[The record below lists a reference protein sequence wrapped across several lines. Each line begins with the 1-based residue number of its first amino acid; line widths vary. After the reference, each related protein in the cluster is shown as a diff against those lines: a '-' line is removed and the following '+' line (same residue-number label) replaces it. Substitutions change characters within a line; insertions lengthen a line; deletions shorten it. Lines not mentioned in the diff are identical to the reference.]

1 MKNNYFPT
9 DYQEFIHLSRYAR
22 WLGDRR
28 ETWPETVERYFDYM
42 SHHLMEKHGHKIP
55 NRQEL
60 EEAVLSLQ
68 IMPSMRALMT
78 AGLALER
85 DHTSGYNCSYIPVDS
100 PRSFDEILYVLMCGT
115 GVGFSAE
122 RRYTESLPSVNEH
135 FEPTETTIVVQDSK
149 AGWARGLRELIAC
162 LYAGQV
168 PKWDLSRLR
177 PAGARLKT
185 FGGRSSG
192 PAPLDDLLKFTV
204 ALFKNAAGRQLS
216 PLECHD
222 LVCKIASVIVV
233 GGVRRSALISLS
245 DLNSNR
251 MRVAKSGEWF
261 RDYPHRGLANN
272 SAVYSERP
280 DMNTFLKEWYSLY
293 ESKSG
298 ERGIFNR
305 ESAQNKVASIG
316 RRDPDHVFG
325 TNPCSEIILRPYQF
339 CNLTEVVVR
348 AEDTV
353 VTLTKKIEWAT
364 QLGTY
369 QSSLTD
375 FKYLRKIWKQ
385 NTEEERLLGVS
396 LTGILDNEMLSS
408 NNCGLV
414 DLLVG
419 WRKVAVKTN
428 EKLANSMRINPSTA
442 ITCVKPSGTVSQL
455 VDSASG
461 IHPRHSE
468 HYIRTVR
475 GDNKDPLTQFM
486 IQCGIPAEPAIG
498 NEDNMTV
505 FSFPVKSPKGALTR
519 DSLTAI
525 EHLELWKTYAENWC
539 EHKPSITISVKEHE
553 WLEVGDWV
561 YKNFD
566 YISGVSFLPHSD
578 HTYQQAPYTECSK
591 EEYESLVEKMPETIK
606 WEGLK
611 EMEVEDTTTGS
622 QELSCTGEV
631 CEVVDIG
638 V

>member
-22 WLGDRR
+22 WLGNRR
-28 ETWPETVERYFDYM
+28 ETWAETVERYFDFMHYTM
-42 SHHLMEKHGHKIP
+42 KDKYGHTIP
-55 NRQEL
+55 NRKEL

-68 IMPSMRALMT
+68 VMPSMRALMT
-78 AGLALER
+78 SGLALER
-85 DHTSGYNCSYIPVDS
+85 DNTAGYNCSYIPVDS
-100 PRSFDEILYVLMCGT
+100 PRAFDEILYVLMCGT

-122 RRYTESLPSVNEH
+122 RQYTANLPTVNEH
-135 FEPTETTIVVQDSK
+135 FEETETTIVVQDSK

-204 ALFKNAAGRQLS
+204 NLFKNAAGRQLS

-316 RRDPDHVFG
+316 RRDPDHEFG

-353 VTLTKKIEWAT
+353 TSLTKKIEWAT

-369 QSSLTD
+369 QSCLTD

-396 LTGILDNEMLSS
+396 LTGILDNEMLST
-408 NNCGLV
+408 NNCMLT
-414 DLLVG
+414 DMLVG
-419 WRKVAVKTN
+419 FRQIAVKTN
-428 EKLANSMRINPSTA
+428 EKLSKKIGINQSTA

-468 HYIRTVR
+468 YYIRTVC

-486 IQCGIPAEPAIG
+486 IQSGIPSEPAIG

-505 FSFPVKSPKGALTR
+505 FSFPVQSPKGALTR
-519 DSLTAI
+519 DSLTAV

-566 YISGVSFLPHSD
+566 HISGVSFLPHSD
-578 HTYQQAPYTECSK
+578 HTYQQAPYTDCSK
-591 EEYESLVEKMPETIK
+591 EEYESLVKKMPDTIN

-611 EMEVEDTTTGS
+611 EIEIEDTTTGS

>member
-1 MKNNYFPT
+1 MTNNYFPT

-28 ETWPETVERYFDYM
+28 ETWSETVDRYFNFM
-42 SHHLMEKHGHKIP
+42 EVHLKENHNHSIP
-55 NRQEL
+55 NREEL

-68 IMPSMRALMT
+68 VMPSMRALMT
-78 AGLALER
+78 SGLALER
-85 DHTSGYNCSYIPVDS
+85 DNTSGYNCSYIPVDS

-122 RRYTESLPSVNEH
+122 RQYTDNLPVVNEH
-135 FEPTETTIVVQDSK
+135 FEDTSTTIIVQDSK
-149 AGWARGLRELIAC
+149 AGWARGLRELIAF

-168 PKWDLSRLR
+168 PQWDLSRLR

-192 PAPLDDLLKFTV
+192 PAPLDDLLSFTV
-204 ALFKNAAGRQLS
+204 ALFKVAAGRKLS
-216 PLECHD
+216 TIECHD

-251 MRVAKSGEWF
+251 MRVAKSGDWF
-261 RDYPHRGLANN
+261 REYPHRGLANN

-298 ERGIFNR
+298 ERGLFNR
-305 ESAQNKVASIG
+305 ASAQNKVASIG

-348 AEDTV
+348 AEDNMT
-353 VTLTKKIEWAT
+353 TLAKKVILAT

-369 QSSLTD
+369 QASLTD
-375 FKYLRKIWKQ
+375 FRYLRKIWKH

-396 LTGILDNEMLSS
+396 LTGILDNSILSTVGQDLVSLLGGLKEVAIKS
-408 NNCGLV
+408 N
-414 DLLVG
+414 
-419 WRKVAVKTN
+419 T
-428 EKLANSMRINPSTA
+428 KLSKELDINASTA

-468 HYIRTVR
+468 YYIRTVR

-486 IQCGIPAEPAIG
+486 IQSGIPFEPAIG

-505 FSFPVKSPKGALTR
+505 FSFPVKAPNGALTR
-519 DSLTAI
+519 ESMTAI
-525 EHLELWKTYAENWC
+525 EHLELWKVYAEHWC
-539 EHKPSITISVKEHE
+539 EHKPSITVSVKEDE
-553 WLEVGDWV
+553 WLEVGAWV
-561 YKNFD
+561 YTNFD
-566 YISGVSFLPHSD
+566 TISGVSFLPYSD
-578 HTYQQAPYTECSK
+578 HTYQQAPYTECSE
-591 EEYESLVEKMPETIK
+591 EEYNNLLTKMPDRIQ

-622 QELSCTGEV
+622 QELSCTGDV
-631 CEVVDIG
+631 CEIVDIG

>member
-28 ETWPETVERYFDYM
+28 ETWSETVERYFDFM
-42 SHHLMEKHGHKIP
+42 SHHLKERYGHKIP

-122 RRYTESLPSVNEH
+122 RQYTESLPSVNEH

-168 PKWDLSRLR
+168 PQWDLSRLR

-261 RDYPHRGLANN
+261 REYPHRGLANN

-396 LTGILDNEMLSS
+396 LTGILDNEMMSS

-428 EKLANSMRINPSTA
+428 DRLAKSMGINPSTA

-578 HTYQQAPYTECSK
+578 HAYQQAPYTECSK
-591 EEYESLVEKMPETIK
+591 EEYESLVKKMPETIK

-611 EMEVEDTTTGS
+611 EMEIEDTTTGS

>member
-1 MKNNYFPT
+1 MTNNYFPT

-28 ETWPETVERYFDYM
+28 ETWLETVERYFDFM
-42 SHHLMEKHGHKIP
+42 DNTLQERFGHKIP
-55 NRQEL
+55 NRDEL

-68 IMPSMRALMT
+68 VMPSMRALMT
-78 AGLALER
+78 SGLALER
-85 DHTSGYNCSYIPVDS
+85 DNTAGYNCSYIPVDS
-100 PRSFDEILYVLMCGT
+100 PRAFDEILYVLMCGT

-122 RRYTESLPSVNEH
+122 RQYASNLPIVNEH
-135 FEPTETTIVVQDSK
+135 FEETETTIIVQDSK

-204 ALFKNAAGRQLS
+204 NLFKNAAGRQLS

-261 RDYPHRGLANN
+261 RDYPYRGLANN

-316 RRDPDHVFG
+316 RRDPDHEFG

-353 VTLTKKIEWAT
+353 TSLTKKIEWAT

-369 QSSLTD
+369 QSCLTD

-396 LTGILDNEMLSS
+396 LTGILDNEMLST
-408 NNCGLV
+408 NNHKLT

-419 WRKVAVKTN
+419 FKTIAIKTN
-428 EKLANSMRINPSTA
+428 SKLAKNIGISQSTA

-468 HYIRTVR
+468 YYIRTVR

-486 IQCGIPAEPAIG
+486 IQSGIPAEPAIG

-505 FSFPVKSPKGALTR
+505 FSFPVQSPRGALTR
-519 DSLTAI
+519 DSLTAV

-566 YISGVSFLPHSD
+566 HISGVSFLPHSD

-591 EEYESLVEKMPETIK
+591 KEYESLVAKMPDTID
-606 WEGLK
+606 WNGLK
-611 EMEVEDTTTGS
+611 NIEVEDTTTGS

-638 V
+638 A

>member
-1 MKNNYFPT
+1 
-9 DYQEFIHLSRYAR
+9 
-22 WLGDRR
+22 
-28 ETWPETVERYFDYM
+28 M
-42 SHHLMEKHGHKIP
+42 SHHLKERYGHKIP

-122 RRYTESLPSVNEH
+122 RQYTESLPSVNEH

-168 PKWDLSRLR
+168 PQWDLSRLR

-261 RDYPHRGLANN
+261 REYPHRGLANN

-396 LTGILDNEMLSS
+396 LTGILDNEMMSS

-428 EKLANSMRINPSTA
+428 DRLAKSMGINPSTA

-486 IQCGIPAEPAIG
+486 IQCGIPSEPAIG

-578 HTYQQAPYTECSK
+578 HAYQQAPYTECSK
-591 EEYESLVEKMPETIK
+591 EEYESLVKKMPETIK

-611 EMEVEDTTTGS
+611 EMEIEDTTTGS

>member
-28 ETWPETVERYFDYM
+28 ETWSETVERYFDFM
-42 SHHLMEKHGHKIP
+42 SHHLNERYGHKIP

-122 RRYTESLPSVNEH
+122 RQYTESLPSVNEH

-168 PKWDLSRLR
+168 PQWDLSRLR

-261 RDYPHRGLANN
+261 REYPHRGLANN

-396 LTGILDNEMLSS
+396 LTGILDNEMMSS

-428 EKLANSMRINPSTA
+428 DRLAKSMGINPSTA

-578 HTYQQAPYTECSK
+578 HAYQQAPYTECSK
-591 EEYESLVEKMPETIK
+591 EEYESLVKKMPETIK

-611 EMEVEDTTTGS
+611 EMEIEDTTTGS

>member
-1 MKNNYFPT
+1 MLPT
-9 DYQEFIHLSRYAR
+9 DYQNFIHLSRYSR
-22 WLGDRR
+22 WIDKDERR
-28 ETWPETVERYFDYM
+28 ENWKETIDRYLSFM
-42 SHHLMEKHGHKIP
+42 SDHLKNNYNYTIP
-55 NRQEL
+55 DDMYSEIETSMLKL
-60 EEAVLSLQ
+60 EVLG
-68 IMPSMRALMT
+68 SMRALMT
-78 AGLALER
+78 AGPALKRENIA
-85 DHTSGYNCSYIPVDS
+85 GYNCSYLPIDS
-100 PRSFDEILYVLMCGT
+100 PRSFDECLYILMHGT

-122 RRYTESLPSVNEH
+122 RQYTGNLPTVNEH
-135 FEPTETTIVVQDSK
+135 FEETETTILVQDSK

-204 ALFKNAAGRQLS
+204 NLFKNAAGRQLS

-316 RRDPDHVFG
+316 RRDSDHEFG

-353 VTLTKKIEWAT
+353 TSLTKKIEWAT

-369 QSSLTD
+369 QSCLTD
-375 FKYLRKIWKQ
+375 FKYLRNI
-385 NTEEERLLGVS
+385 
-396 LTGILDNEMLSS
+396 
-408 NNCGLV
+408 
-414 DLLVG
+414 
-419 WRKVAVKTN
+419 
-428 EKLANSMRINPSTA
+428 
-442 ITCVKPSGTVSQL
+442 
-455 VDSASG
+455 
-461 IHPRHSE
+461 
-468 HYIRTVR
+468 
-475 GDNKDPLTQFM
+475 
-486 IQCGIPAEPAIG
+486 
-498 NEDNMTV
+498 
-505 FSFPVKSPKGALTR
+505 
-519 DSLTAI
+519 
-525 EHLELWKTYAENWC
+525 
-539 EHKPSITISVKEHE
+539 
-553 WLEVGDWV
+553 
-561 YKNFD
+561 
-566 YISGVSFLPHSD
+566 
-578 HTYQQAPYTECSK
+578 
-591 EEYESLVEKMPETIK
+591 
-606 WEGLK
+606 
-611 EMEVEDTTTGS
+611 
-622 QELSCTGEV
+622 
-631 CEVVDIG
+631 
-638 V
+638 